1 MTASQVLET
10 APHYTHL
17 KAHVSRLDV
26 IGNELRAHA
35 AVAVDLPSTE
45 HAIGLAVVVHW
56 AEPIRSCALGDA
68 LVPPGARRIEI
79 KVGRAAPLREV
90 DVYGF
95 ATIAAYV
102 AWLSAALISDS
113 QSGAT
118 PRATQPSGNPPG
130 TAGDNLNVPP
140 IVG

>member
-1 MTASQVLET
+1 MTTSQVLEA

-17 KAHVSRLDV
+17 KAHVSRLD
-26 IGNELRAHA
+26 ITGNELRANA
-35 AVAVDLPSTE
+35 AVAVDLSSTE
-45 HAIGLAVVVHW
+45 QAIGLAVVVHW

-79 KVGRAAPLREV
+79 KVGRAAPLHEV

-102 AWLSAALISDS
+102 SWLSAASLRDS
-113 QSGAT
+113 QSGAG
-118 PRATQPSGNPPG
+118 PRTTQPSGNPPG
-130 TAGDNLNVPP
+130 TAGDGLNVPP
-140 IVG
+140 IVA